1 MYIMIEIHI
10 KVMKIETNDSEV
22 GKFHGI
28 NKLEILQINLILEP
42 NL

>member
-10 KVMKIETNDSEV
+10 KVMKNDTHDSEV
-22 GKFHGI
+22 GKIYGI